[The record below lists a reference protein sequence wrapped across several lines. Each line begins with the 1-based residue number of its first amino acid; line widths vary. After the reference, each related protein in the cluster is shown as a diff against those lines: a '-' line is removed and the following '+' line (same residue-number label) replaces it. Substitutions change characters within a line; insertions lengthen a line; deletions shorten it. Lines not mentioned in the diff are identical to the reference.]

1 MKVNIKDISPVWAVG
16 LILTF
21 VCMALFVSSSAFVQA
36 ISHYGYDAL
45 IRRFCSKPKSASV
58 AIVDLDDG
66 SLVRYGQWPWPRYRV
81 ARLTEL
87 IFEAG
92 AKVVAF
98 DIVFAEPDR
107 TSPVMLEKDISS
119 HFNLPVKIEGIPE
132 ELTDFDVIFAEALR
146 KGNAVL
152 GCGMVVSDEVYTGE
166 LAEDPGYAGQVV
178 PVCKGFSGDISEHLF
193 QSRDIRL
200 ALPLIAG
207 AGRTAFVNANPDWDN
222 VIRSSPL
229 VWQYGSRIYP
239 SLSLQAVLT
248 FLGFPKCRVRF
259 VRQGV
264 EGIELKDR
272 FIPTDRRSCVVINY
286 RKPEEKAAG
295 YRGDFYSSFPRY
307 SAADIL
313 DGKLPEGSL
322 DGKIVFVGSSAVGL
336 KDIKATPVSQFLS
349 GVEVHATIVDNIL
362 ASDLLLLPDYIDGVH
377 CLAILPVGV
386 CLVAVIARSRSW
398 VSFIFAL
405 VVVALLVKTSTALID
420 RWHVVFV
427 PTWEIITVGILYPT
441 LTTIKFW
448 QEEQQKKRVRDMFG
462 TMVSRTVLQYL
473 ESHPESFSLSGRRV
487 DATIFFSDVAGFTT
501 ISEKLE
507 PERLSDLLN
516 SYLSPM
522 THIIMERGGYVDKYE
537 GDAIMAEWGVPF
549 SVADHA
555 VQACLAAIEQQE
567 KLEEIRPA
575 LLAKF
580 GYRIDV
586 RMGLNS
592 GPVTAGNMGSDR
604 RFQYTVMGD
613 AVNFAARLEPANKD
627 YGTRILIGEATF
639 LAAKGAIEARLLDK
653 IVVQGKSVPVAIYE
667 LVGRKGQVS
676 KERLNI
682 LRFYEEALR
691 LHWDRRWEDA
701 LHVLDEALKL
711 DPSDRP
717 CRMLYD
723 RIRWYQEN
731 PPPSDWAGEYVRGRK
746 D

>member
-1 MKVNIKDISPVWAVG
+1 

-21 VCMALFVSSSAFVQA
+21 LCMALFISSSVFVQA

-45 IRRFCSKPKSASV
+45 IRKICAEPKSGAV
-58 AIVDLDDG
+58 AIVDLDDA
-66 SLVRYGQWPWPRYRV
+66 SLVRYGQWPWPRYRM

-87 IFEAG
+87 IFDAG

-107 TSPVMLEKDISS
+107 TSPAMLEQDISR
-119 HFNLPVKIEGIPE
+119 HFNLPVRIEGIPA
-132 ELTDFDVIFAEALR
+132 ELADFDAIFASALR
-146 KGNAVL
+146 RGRAVL
-152 GCGMVVSDEVYTGE
+152 GCGMVVSDEPYGGE
-166 LAEDPGYAGQVV
+166 LADDPGYVGQVV
-178 PVCKGFSGDISEHLF
+178 PICAGLGGDISEHLF
-193 QSRDIRL
+193 QASDIRL
-200 ALPLIAG
+200 ALPSLAA

-229 VWQYGSRIYP
+229 VWQYGTRIYP

-248 FLGFPKCRVRF
+248 FLGFSKCRLKYVK
-259 VRQGV
+259 QGV

-286 RKPEEKAAG
+286 RKAGEKTAN

-313 DGKLPEGSL
+313 EGRLPAGAL

-336 KDIKATPVSQFLS
+336 KDIKATPVSQFFS

-362 ASDLLLLPDYIDGVH
+362 ASDLLLLPDYIDGMH
-377 CLAILPVGV
+377 CMAILPVGLI
-386 CLVAVIARSRSW
+386 LVAVIARARSW
-398 VSFIFAL
+398 VSFLFAAAL
-405 VVVALLVKTSTALID
+405 VAALMKISSVLID
-420 RWHVVFV
+420 RWHLVFV
-427 PTWEIITVGILYPT
+427 PTWEIIAVGILYPT

-448 QEEQQKKRVRDMFG
+448 QEEQQRKRVREMFG

-487 DATIFFSDVAGFTT
+487 EATMFFSDVAGFTA

-507 PERLSDLLN
+507 PERLSELLN

-522 THIIMERGGYVDKYE
+522 TRIIMERGGYVDKYE

-549 SVADHA
+549 PMADHA

-567 KLEEIRPA
+567 KLDEIRRA
-575 LLAKF
+575 LQMKF
-580 GYRIDV
+580 GYRLDV

-592 GPVTAGNMGSDR
+592 GSVTAGNMGSDR

-627 YGTRILIGEATF
+627 YGTRIIIGEATF
-639 LAAKGAIEARLLDK
+639 LAAKDAIEARLLDR
-653 IVVQGKSVPVAIYE
+653 IVVQGKSVPVVVYE
-667 LVGRKGQVS
+667 LAGRKGEL
-676 KERLNI
+676 ERDREAV
-682 LRFYEEALR
+682 LRFYEDALR
-691 LHWDRRWEDA
+691 FHWDRKWEDA
-701 LHVLDEALKL
+701 LELLDRALKL
-711 DPSDRP
+711 DPSDGP
-717 CRMLYD
+717 CRMLTD
-723 RIRWYQEN
+723 RIRWYRNN
-731 PPPSDWAGEYVRGRK
+731 PPPPEWAGEHVRGRK